1 MLWAWP
7 HDYPRTSGLYVMRF
21 YSIFSETQQTM
32 MEGEETASTIETG
45 ELWSKRAEA
54 VSNAT
59 NELLD
64 ACTSFAKYMR
74 DAELN
79 APFQASAAVI
89 MLAVRW
95 RRRARRRAARAR
107 AAAPAPAPAPAP
119 AEEARA
125 PPPRRRRK
133 KNRAYADAAARW
145 RGQHRGHRRP
155 APRRGR
161 RVAAH
166 GAAGGAAGRFGIGGV
181 AGGGQ
186 EEEAPSVPA
195 PAAPAPLKRERSTRT
210 TTPRYVKKEMSEK
223 ELSLKDH
230 IGGVAARRI
239 DALYDRLGDV
249 TAKLPVVLDDMTED
263 ATVVSSS
270 TTATTKV
277 KNQPKRVRLSV
288 LEDLAAVA
296 GINVPGQL
304 RLEELSVRCHEH
316 RASEESVRHGN
327 QKKKLED
334 IQHLGGTCV
343 PRQIWTS
350 HVLELAE
357 DAYAMDA
364 LLDALEKAATMG

>member
-1 MLWAWP
+1 MR
-7 HDYPRTSGLYVMRF
+7 RTALLAAQQDD
-21 YSIFSETQQTM
+21 SELAALL
-32 MEGEETASTIETG
+32 EED
-45 ELWSKRAEA
+45 K
-54 VSNAT
+54 
-59 NELLD
+59 
-64 ACTSFAKYMR
+64 
-74 DAELN
+74 
-79 APFQASAAVI
+79 
-89 MLAVRW
+89 
-95 RRRARRRAARAR
+95 
-107 AAAPAPAPAPAP
+107 
-119 AEEARA
+119 
-125 PPPRRRRK
+125 
-133 KNRAYADAAARW
+133 
-145 RGQHRGHRRP
+145 
-155 APRRGR
+155 
-161 RVAAH
+161 
-166 GAAGGAAGRFGIGGV
+166 
-181 AGGGQ
+181 

-195 PAAPAPLKRERSTRT
+195 PAAPAPLKRGEEHPCT

-249 TAKLPVVLDDMTED
+249 TAKLPVVLDDLTQD
-263 ATVVSSS
+263 DQTQVSSS

-364 LLDALEKAATMG
+364 LLDALEKAATMGSKRRRRRLGLSSNKASRRYSGAAAVLGPPR

>member
-1 MLWAWP
+1 MAAL
-7 HDYPRTSGLYVMRF
+7 L
-21 YSIFSETQQTM
+21 
-32 MEGEETASTIETG
+32 EED
-45 ELWSKRAEA
+45 K
-54 VSNAT
+54 
-59 NELLD
+59 
-64 ACTSFAKYMR
+64 
-74 DAELN
+74 
-79 APFQASAAVI
+79 
-89 MLAVRW
+89 
-95 RRRARRRAARAR
+95 
-107 AAAPAPAPAPAP
+107 
-119 AEEARA
+119 
-125 PPPRRRRK
+125 
-133 KNRAYADAAARW
+133 
-145 RGQHRGHRRP
+145 
-155 APRRGR
+155 
-161 RVAAH
+161 
-166 GAAGGAAGRFGIGGV
+166 
-181 AGGGQ
+181 

-249 TAKLPVVLDDMTED
+249 TAKLPVVLDDLTQD
-263 ATVVSSS
+263 DQTQVSSS

-277 KNQPKRVRLSV
+277 KNQPKRVRVSV

-334 IQHLGGTCV
+334 IQHLGGTCAAADLDE
-343 PRQIWTS
+343 PRR
-350 HVLELAE
+350 ELAE

-364 LLDALEKAATMG
+364 LLDWRGGDHG